1 MTNESFEQYDNSE
14 HTPLQW
20 AQDNQEAVESLAQGD
35 GAVSEA
41 ARALLQLARGEQ
53 PDDDDLAR
61 LGLSP
66 EQVPE
71 DGIGHIVMSGGPSS
85 AKAELTAAALE
96 VSAALSRR

>member
-1 MTNESFEQYDNSE
+1 MTDDVEPYDPEE
-14 HTPLQW
+14 HEPLEW
-20 AQDNQEAVESLAQGD
+20 ARNNQEAVESLAQGD

-61 LGLSP
+61 LGLSS

-85 AKAELTAAALE
+85 AKAELTATALD